1 VAVIFCNSARP
12 DVRINDKLNL
22 VIPVDTDSGTVYVH
36 STPLSR
42 EMFEEYFMLVSK
54 TFAAIY
60 RQGLEIVAGPRVAM
74 LLLKQVARELG
85 LLEGPKR
92 EPAATFIAEIRRL
105 TNVAIPGEH
114 GLEIYPLQDV
124 VDRDLLDPDDLSE
137 VEGAVTFFMCASAMH
152 RRKEL
157 PTILAGMTSLWNA
170 QTTSLGF
177 TAYLDSLPTST
188 EEIDSP
194 MKTSS
199 VPS

>member
-1 VAVIFCNSARP
+1 
-12 DVRINDKLNL
+12 
-22 VIPVDTDSGTVYVH
+22 
-36 STPLSR
+36 
-42 EMFEEYFMLVSK
+42 MFEEYFMLISR
-54 TFAAIY
+54 TFAMIY

-74 LLLKQVARELG
+74 LLLKKVAEDLG
-85 LLEGPKR
+85 IVEGPKK
-92 EPAATFIAEIRRL
+92 EPAATLIAEIRRL
-105 TNVAIPGEH
+105 TSVAIPGER
-114 GLEIYPLQDV
+114 GLEMYPLQDV

-137 VEGAVTFFMCASAMH
+137 VEGAVTFFICASAMH

-157 PTILAGMTSLWNA
+157 PLILAGMTSLWGA

-188 EEIDSP
+188 EEIASP